1 MMIKLIRPDCPH
13 PAALDNGNYKHH
25 LNKEALKKANFD
37 KCMYCE
43 SKISHIDFAHVEH
56 FKPKAKDKYPEL
68 EFEWTNLGYACP
80 KCNNNKSDKFHEDF
94 PYIDPYSEEPSE
106 YFLAHGT
113 WLFVKQG
120 SERADLT
127 IRDIELNRPEL
138 LEKRLEKVTE
148 IQNAITACFRTRS
161 KALRDK
167 ALQELTRE
175 AESDKEYSF
184 FVKALIA
191 AHAT

>member
-1 MMIKLIRPDCPH
+1 MIKLTRPDCPY
-13 PAALDNGNYKHH
+13 PKALENGNYKHP
-25 LNKEALKKANFD
+25 LNKEALKNASSD

-56 FKPKAKDKYPEL
+56 YKPKAADKYPDL

-80 KCNNNKSDKFHEDF
+80 KCNNNKSDKFHADF

-120 SERADLT
+120 CERADLT

-148 IQNAITACFRTRS
+148 IQKAITACFRTTNH
-161 KALRDK
+161 ALRDM
-167 ALQELTRE
+167 ALQELKKE
-175 AESDKEYSF
+175 AASDKEYSF
-184 FVKALIA
+184 FVKTLIT
-191 AHAT
+191 AHAA

>member
-1 MMIKLIRPDCPH
+1 MIKLTRPDCPH
-13 PAALDNGNYKHH
+13 PNALDNGNYKHP
-25 LNKEALKKANFD
+25 LNKEALKKANSD

-56 FKPKAKDKYPEL
+56 YKPKAQDKYPEL

-94 PYIDPYSEEPSE
+94 PYIDPYSEDPCE

-120 SERADLT
+120 CQRADLT

-148 IQNAITACFRTRS
+148 IQNAITACFRTTNQ
-161 KALRDK
+161 ALRDM
-167 ALQELTRE
+167 ALQELARE

>member
-1 MMIKLIRPDCPH
+1 MMIKITRPNCPH
-13 PAALDNGNYKHH
+13 PDALDNGNYKHH
-25 LNKEALKKANFD
+25 LNKQALKEASSD

-56 FKPKAKDKYPEL
+56 FKPKAEDKFPEL

-80 KCNNNKSDKFHEDF
+80 KCNNNKSDKFHNGS

-120 SERADLT
+120 CERADLS
-127 IRDIELNRPEL
+127 IRDIGLNRPEL
-138 LEKRLEKVTE
+138 LEKRLEKITE
-148 IQNAITACFRTRS
+148 IQNAITACFRTTNQ
-161 KALRDK
+161 ALRDM
-167 ALQELTRE
+167 ALQELRRE
-175 AESDKEYSF
+175 AEPDKEYSF
-184 FVKALIA
+184 FVEALIT
-191 AHAT
+191 AHAA